1 MKAYL
6 STSTYS
12 YDVTSSNA
20 NGLTIPV
27 SEFQLRFT
35 PSGGPG
41 GQHANKANTRVE
53 LIWVV
58 SESKVLDTSQQDM
71 ITGKLGPVV
80 RIVVDETRSQSRNRE
95 IAEARLQSRVLSS
108 LKSPK
113 KRVAT
118 KPSRLAKARRVNSKK
133 RRGQLKQL
141 RRSPRMD
148 ES

>member
-1 MKAYL
+1 M
-6 STSTYS
+6 TSR
-12 YDVTSSNA
+12 NA
-20 NGLTIPV
+20 DDLTIPV
-27 SEFQLRFT
+27 SELKVRFT

-58 SESKVLDTSQQDM
+58 SESKVLNKFQQDM
-71 ITGKLGPVV
+71 VTENLGPIV
-80 RIVVDETRSQSRNRE
+80 RIVVDETRSQSRNRD
-95 IAEARLQSRVLSS
+95 IAEVRLQARVSSS
-108 LKSPK
+108 LRSPK
-113 KRVAT
+113 KRVST

>member
-1 MKAYL
+1 
-6 STSTYS
+6 
-12 YDVTSSNA
+12 
-20 NGLTIPV
+20 
-27 SEFQLRFT
+27 LRFT